1 MPRTTHTYPTPHDL
15 PPSPCQS
22 NFFLQQPSPPP
33 PYSASVLRNLYREPL
48 LFQLSA
54 PLEAGPA
61 VVFSNAAHSLVFGSS
76 YAATLASVPCPTT
89 THPPTPRRRRTMR
102 PAHPSRPRFRP
113 TPHTRLAVARPPQT
127 PRDARPA
134 VGIVPGQRP
143 PRPSLRPSRAP
154 CFTPPSCF
162 AASHSLISLPCAPQP
177 ARSLQGHSSARQAP
191 VTSCPLVILL
201 DTPLRPHI
209 PPP

>member
-134 VGIVPGQRP
+134 VGSVPGQRP
-143 PRPSLRPSRAP
+143 PRPSPRPSRAP
-154 CFTPPSCF
+154 RFTPPSCF
-162 AASHSLISLPCAPQP
+162 AARHSLISLPCAPQP
-177 ARSLQGHSSARQAP
+177 ARSLQGHSAARQAP